1 MTEGARGAGGKEEE
15 GEGIERGGRR
25 GWNAAGGECND
36 APRMNMH
43 DKRDRVS
50 LRKRLKQFRAPELR
64 SFVPAR
70 ESSKGQWRLIKKRDI
85 KRWKREERERERAR

>member
-1 MTEGARGAGGKEEE
+1 MGIGEEAMVGGV
-15 GEGIERGGRR
+15 GGGERGNRMGR
-25 GWNAAGGECND
+25 ADGECND

-64 SFVPAR
+64 SFVR
-70 ESSKGQWRLIKKRDI
+70 HGNRQRDSGD
-85 KRWKREERERERAR
+85 